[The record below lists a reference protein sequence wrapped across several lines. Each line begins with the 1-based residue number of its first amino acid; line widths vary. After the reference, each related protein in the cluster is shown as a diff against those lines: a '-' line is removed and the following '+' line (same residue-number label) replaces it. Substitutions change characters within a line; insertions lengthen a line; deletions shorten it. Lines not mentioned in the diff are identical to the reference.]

1 VNAVT
6 KVGSLLV
13 LGGTSEIGLATAR
26 ELARRGAGKIILAGR
41 DQEGMARAAA
51 DVKGAGAREVE
62 VVEFDA
68 AAIDTHDK
76 FVDQVFDRFGDI
88 DAVLIAFGLL
98 GDQLAMEKDAPAAVE
113 LINVNFTGAV
123 SVAIPVVRR
132 LRGQGHGYLA
142 VLSSVAAERPRRA
155 NFIYAST
162 KAGLDAFF
170 QGLTDSLV
178 GTGIEVLVV
187 RPGFVHTK
195 MTAGRTATPL
205 STTADRVGEAIAD
218 ALGQGSGTIWVPAAL
233 RALMSGL
240 RHLPRPLFRR
250 IRS

>member
-1 VNAVT
+1 VNALN
-6 KVGSLLV
+6 KVSSLLV
-13 LGGTSEIGLATAR
+13 LGGTSEIGLAAAR
-26 ELARRGAGKIILAGR
+26 ELARRGTSRVILAGR
-41 DQEGMARAAA
+41 DLPGMTRAAE
-51 DVKGAGAREVE
+51 DIRGAGAGQVE
-62 VVEFDA
+62 VLEFDA
-68 AAIDTHDK
+68 AVLASHGEFI
-76 FVDQVFDRFGDI
+76 DQVFERFGDI

-98 GDQLAMEKDAPAAVE
+98 GDQMAMEKDAAAAVE
-113 LINVNFTGAV
+113 IINVNYTGAV

-195 MTAGRTATPL
+195 MTAGRPPAPL

-218 ALGQGSGTIWVPAAL
+218 ALGHGSGTIWVPAAL
-233 RALMSGL
+233 RAMMSGL

>member
-1 VNAVT
+1 VT
-6 KVGSLLV
+6 RVTSLLV
-13 LGGTSEIGLATAR
+13 LGGTSEIGVATAK
-26 ELARRGAGKIILAGR
+26 ELARRGATRVFLAGR
-41 DQEGMARAAA
+41 DVEAMARAAA
-51 DVKGAGAREVE
+51 DIKGAGAAEVD
-62 VVEFDA
+62 VVDFDG
-68 AAIDTHDK
+68 AAIDTHGQ

-98 GDQLAMEKDAPAAVE
+98 GDQLAMETDAAAAVE
-113 LINVNFTGAV
+113 VINVNFTGPV
-123 SVAIPVVRR
+123 SVAIPIVRR

-155 NFIYAST
+155 NFIYGST

-195 MTAGRTATPL
+195 MTAGRPPQPM

-218 ALGQGSGTIWVPAAL
+218 ALGRGSRTIWVPASL
-233 RALMSGL
+233 RAMFSGL

-250 IRS
+250 ISS

>member
-6 KVGSLLV
+6 RIGSLLV

-41 DQEGMARAAA
+41 DHEGMARAAE
-51 DVKGAGAREVE
+51 DVKGAGATEVE
-62 VVEFDA
+62 LVEFDA

-98 GDQLAMEKDAPAAVE
+98 GDQLAMEKDAPAAVAI
-113 LINVNFTGAV
+113 INVNFTGAV
-123 SVAIPVVRR
+123 SVAIPIVRR
-132 LRGQGHGYLA
+132 LRAQGHGYLA

-170 QGLTDSLV
+170 QGLMDSLV

-195 MTAGRTATPL
+195 MTAGRRAQPL
-205 STTADRVGEAIAD
+205 STTADRVGEAIANS
-218 ALGQGSGTIWVPAAL
+218 LGHGSGTIWVPAAL
-233 RALMSGL
+233 RVLLSGL

>member
-1 VNAVT
+1 MNAVT
-6 KVGSLLV
+6 RVGSLLV

-41 DQEGMARAAA
+41 DQEGMARAAE
-51 DVKGAGAREVE
+51 DVKGAGATEVE
-62 VVEFDA
+62 LVEFDA
-68 AAIDTHDK
+68 GAIDTHDK

-88 DAVLIAFGLL
+88 DAVLIAFGIL
-98 GDQLAMEKDAPAAVE
+98 GDQLAIERDAPASLKV
-113 LINVNFTGAV
+113 LNINFIGAV
-123 SVAIPVVRR
+123 SVAIPIVRR

-155 NFIYAST
+155 NFIYAAS
-162 KAGLDAFF
+162 KAGLDAYF
-170 QGLTDSLV
+170 QGLMDSLL

-195 MTAGRTATPL
+195 MTVGRPPL
-205 STTADRVGEAIAD
+205 PMSTTADRVGEAIAN
-218 ALGQGSGTIWVPAAL
+218 ALGHGSGTIWVPAAL
-233 RALMSGL
+233 RVMLSGL

>member
-13 LGGTSEIGLATAR
+13 LGGTSEIGLAAAR
-26 ELARRGAGKIILAGR
+26 ELARRGTSKVILGGR
-41 DQEGMARAAA
+41 DTTAMAGAIEPLRA
-51 DVKGAGAREVE
+51 AGAREVE
-62 VVEFDA
+62 LVEFDA
-68 AAIDTHDK
+68 AATGSHEQFI
-76 FVDQVFDRFGDI
+76 DQVFDHDGDI
-88 DAVLIAFGLL
+88 DAVLIAFGVL
-98 GDQLAMEKDAPAAVE
+98 GDQLAMEDDAPAAVD
-113 LINVNFTGAV
+113 LIAVNFTGAV
-123 SVAIPVVRR
+123 SVAIPIVRR
-132 LRGQGHGYLA
+132 LRRQGHGYLA

-170 QGLTDSLV
+170 QGLSDSLV

-195 MTAGRTATPL
+195 MTAGRPPAPL

-233 RALMSGL
+233 RALMSGM
-240 RHLPRPLFRR
+240 RHLPRPIFRR

>member
-6 KVGSLLV
+6 RVTSLLV
-13 LGGTSEIGLATAR
+13 LGGTSEIGVATAKA
-26 ELARRGAGKIILAGR
+26 LARRGATRVILAGR
-41 DQEGMARAAA
+41 DIAAMAQAAE
-51 DVKGAGAREVE
+51 DIKTAGATDVDR
-62 VVEFDA
+62 VEFDA
-68 AAIDTHDK
+68 AALGEHGRFI
-76 FVDQVFDRFGDI
+76 DQVFDHFGEI

-98 GDQLAMEKDAPAAVE
+98 GQQLAMETDAEAAVE

-123 SVAIPVVRR
+123 SVAIPIVKR

-195 MTAGRTATPL
+195 MTAGRPPQPM

-218 ALGQGSGTIWVPAAL
+218 ALGRGSTTIWVPASL
-233 RALMSGL
+233 RAVFAGL

-250 IRS
+250 ISS